1 MCYIVC
7 MVNVIIFILKSEF
20 FLYVLFFFEINFV
33 KYIVVFFFFL
43 DYNDIF
49 FIFMINLKYL

>member
-20 FLYVLFFFEINFV
+20 FLYVLFFFDINFV
-33 KYIVVFFFFL
+33 KYIVVFFFL